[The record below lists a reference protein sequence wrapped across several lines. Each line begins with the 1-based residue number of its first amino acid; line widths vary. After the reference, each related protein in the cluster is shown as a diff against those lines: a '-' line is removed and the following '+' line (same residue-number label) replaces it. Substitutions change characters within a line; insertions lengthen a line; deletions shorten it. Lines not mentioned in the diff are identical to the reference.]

1 MCRYVCER
9 ERESEKAR
17 GLVWSWVDMNERL
30 CKNTSIYGPALPSY
44 SSCLSLSV
52 GNKARGINRVFH
64 SPQPF
69 GRFIDDEDG
78 DDVDDDGLETTMN
91 EWQWKK
97 LRRPSLVK
105 RISRLF
111 PAFPLSSFLTLFS
124 SNKRSS
130 FLNYQPSTFFI
141 SSLLVVF
148 SGVTNAHGL

>member
-1 MCRYVCER
+1 MCER

-97 LRRPSLVK
+97 LRRPSSTVVGQKNFQTLPG
-105 RISRLF
+105 F
-111 PAFPLSSFLTLFS
+111 PSFI
-124 SNKRSS
+124 
-130 FLNYQPSTFFI
+130 FFDP
-141 SSLLVVF
+141 F
-148 SGVTNAHGL
+148 FFK